1 MKGVS
6 EPISRILR
14 TAGLKVAMKPHQT
27 MRQMLGTP
35 KDRDDLLDKA
45 GVVYQIE
52 CKDCEASYVGQ
63 TGRHLRER
71 LKEHTKALEKG
82 NTMNSG
88 VAEHAFEKHHNIDL
102 DNIRVLDTE
111 SNQSK
116 RLVREALRIRSLGPS
131 MNRDRGIDL
140 PASLLRLVPVPAG
153 R

>member
-1 MKGVS
+1 M
-6 EPISRILR
+6 
-14 TAGLKVAMKPHQT
+14 
-27 MRQMLGTP
+27 
-35 KDRDDLLDKA
+35 
-45 GVVYQIE
+45 
-52 CKDCEASYVGQ
+52 
-63 TGRHLRER
+63 
-71 LKEHTKALEKG
+71 KEHTKALEKA

-102 DNIRVLDTE
+102 DNIRVLDSE

-153 R
+153 RGRHDSTTSDVTEAGPDPQVQKS